1 MKFVFYVIVLALV
14 GFTGCTKDTSVD
26 TSAADLVGNWEWV
39 KSSGGIAGVIQTPQ
53 TLGYTY
59 HVTYTKD
66 GRYLQYDKDGKL
78 AYDEAYVVSRANSIL
93 DNKERDMVTLD
104 ASTMFSFTIRN
115 DSLFLYQEAYDGI
128 NVTFVKK

>member
-1 MKFVFYVIVLALV
+1 MKFVFYVIVFALF
-14 GFTGCTKDTSVD
+14 GLTGCTKNTDNT
-26 TSAADLVGNWEWV
+26 TLTDLTGNWEWV
-39 KSSGGIAGVIQTPQ
+39 KSSGGIAGVVQTPK

-78 AYDEAYVVSRANSIL
+78 AYDESYIVSQATSIL
-93 DNKERDMVTLD
+93 DNKERNMVTLD
-104 ASTMFSFTIRN
+104 SSTMFSFEIRN